1 MVFKARLGIWCVIL
15 ENLLFSFFCHRS
27 CGIKNCVIRLTA
39 FVKRKLRIAY
49 TCVLCNKKFAFYE
62 KKFKL
67 CMVKFAW
74 DDIINMKG
82 DVQT

>member
-1 MVFKARLGIWCVIL
+1 MTYNSGKLTVL
-15 ENLLFSFFCHRS
+15 FFCHRS

-39 FVKRKLRIAY
+39 FVKRKLILTR
-49 TCVLCNKKFAFYE
+49 TCVLCNKKFAFCE

-67 CMVKFAW
+67 CMVKFALG
-74 DDIINMKG
+74 DIINMKG